1 MSNFLK
7 QAYHHGQQH
16 ALAEFGL
23 LGRTKTANR
32 QKVLEDYAMAGLL
45 GSGVGAAIDDD
56 SALQGALIG
65 AAGGVGAHGLGRHL
79 HKALE
84 DYTRGKVVVKGMP
97 SGGHMPLEIRALG
110 STLTGVPGGLGAV
123 GVSNMID
130 DGDESV
136 LARLGLA

>member
-1 MSNFLK
+1 
-7 QAYHHGQQH
+7 
-16 ALAEFGL
+16 
-23 LGRTKTANR
+23 
-32 QKVLEDYAMAGLL
+32 MAGLL

-79 HKALE
+79 YKALE

-97 SGGHMPLEIRALG
+97 GGGHMPLEIRALG

-136 LARLGLA
+136 LARLGVM